1 MLANKNLFIMGVGLI
16 VMSMLA
22 HLLIA
27 EEMAMPVKN
36 LRLPMEHYEN
46 GAVKTQ
52 LKAGF
57 ALVPPKGIIIASNVV
72 MEMFF
77 EDGSTNVVMTAESC
91 EYDRAKETATSTGKI
106 KIVRDDVVLTG
117 KGFEWYSNR
126 ERVKILSEAK
136 IVLRRKAGKSAGS
149 VLSKFTGGKEKK

>member
-1 MLANKNLFIMGVGLI
+1 MLANKSLFITGLGLI
-16 VMSMLA
+16 VMSILT

-27 EEMAMPVKN
+27 EEMATPVKN
-36 LRLPMEHYEN
+36 LRLPMEYYEG

-91 EYDRAKETATSTGKI
+91 RYDRAKEMASSAGKV
-106 KIVRDDVVLTG
+106 KIVRDDVILTG
-117 KGFEWYSNR
+117 KGFEWFSDR

-136 IVLRRKAGKSAGS
+136 IVLRRKAGKSKGS
-149 VLSKFTGGKEKK
+149 LLNKFTGGKEKK